1 MSTRK
6 TASSQQ
12 ASSIRREEGCR
23 CSRRPATTAPSFLG
37 QGPSH
42 HADPCGLMEPKDLKV
57 QPCGQ
62 LQREEH
68 QVSLGQPIDQQGR
81 REQGLLRNQGAEGF
95 GLDHSPF
102 FRPDR
107 LLSLLLEQISSRL
120 SRGCVGGGLY
130 ATRSSS
136 KALQRSNSSTPDW
149 YSVHGSIFIALPS
162 LIAVA
167 RRASACNKS
176 STSSPPYN
184 KECSPPIQLERN
196 RRFDPEEAPA
206 ALLQVPGTWCDELG
220 QRSRPG
226 HPLNPC
232 PDL

>member
-1 MSTRK
+1 
-6 TASSQQ
+6 
-12 ASSIRREEGCR
+12 
-23 CSRRPATTAPSFLG
+23 
-37 QGPSH
+37 
-42 HADPCGLMEPKDLKV
+42 MEPKDLKV

-81 REQGLLRNQGAEGF
+81 REQGLLRNQGAKGF

-162 LIAVA
+162 TSPEPNQMERWLGIFTQQTIRRGSFSSLIAGGFRLA
-167 RRASACNKS
+167 IGAADRR
-176 STSSPPYN
+176 SP
-184 KECSPPIQLERN
+184 KGFC
-196 RRFDPEEAPA
+196 
-206 ALLQVPGTWCDELG
+206 LQ
-220 QRSRPG
+220 
-226 HPLNPC
+226 
-232 PDL
+232 